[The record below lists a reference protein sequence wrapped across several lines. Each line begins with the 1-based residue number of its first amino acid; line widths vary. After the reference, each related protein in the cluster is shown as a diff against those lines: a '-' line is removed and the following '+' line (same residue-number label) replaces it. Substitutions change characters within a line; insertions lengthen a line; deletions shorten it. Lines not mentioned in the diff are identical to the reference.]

1 MTGPYDRP
9 PAPATEPTDT
19 PPPMPERMPGED
31 GTGPMSDPPVN
42 PDLPG
47 MPMPDPTENPDTPG
61 LPSPGP
67 TPMPAM

>member
-9 PAPATEPTDT
+9 PAPASEPTDT
-19 PPPMPERMPGED
+19 PAPVPEQMPGRTD
-31 GTGPMSDPPVN
+31 TGPMMDPPVN

-47 MPMPDPTENPDTPG
+47 MPEPDPTQNPDTPG
-61 LPSPGP
+61 LPMP

>member
-19 PPPMPERMPGED
+19 PLPMPEQMPGEGD
-31 GTGPMSDPPVN
+31 TGPINDPPVN

-47 MPMPDPTENPDTPG
+47 MPVPDPTENPDTPG
-61 LPSPGP
+61 LPSP